1 MNRLHRRL
9 GTLAFALAAGTSA
22 LVAQETGTLSV
33 TVRNKDGKGLAKAK
47 VIVASPTQIG
57 GTKTVFTD
65 EAGKVRVPS
74 LYPGSFTVTVEAEGY
89 QTGVLKAVHVGVA
102 NVTQAEVK
110 LVPMAETIVVISA
123 STSTLDPTN
132 PTGSVR
138 LSTEVLD
145 ALPTQRTYTDFV
157 RFAPGVIS
165 SPDSGQDFAVAG
177 SLSRDNTGVGGAR
190 NNTYILDGVDTTNP
204 QTGQSLSRFNS
215 EIIQEQEIKTGGI
228 QADVAAR
235 GGGLVSNVVTKSGSN
250 TWAGSL
256 NYYLQN
262 SSLVAG
268 RKSDV
273 LTKDSDFSS
282 FDTAFTLGGP
292 ILKDRW
298 WFFASIQ
305 KQNTTTKGSFRD
317 TATPTF
323 VAKNAEQDDLLGFFK
338 STLQLSPNNTL
349 ELSLTHNKSKDL
361 SLGFDTNIPG
371 FDFDRDRTQRIMN
384 VKYEGVF
391 NDWVVTAKG
400 FTFRSDATPK
410 PRVSAGADII
420 VYPDATYNGLPSSG
434 SLANYQKQEGGFGWY
449 TKTVSERTGFS
460 LDISKFQ
467 GQLLGDHLFKLGIL
481 PQEEARTANLQH
493 PGNGGDYEYLAQG
506 TANNLT
512 WNDVVSEFSGATW
525 ADDTYVPSALDRA
538 RLSNPA
544 LDAYLTGLGNDYGL
558 IPFQTLAPGS
568 TSKLL
573 EYRII
578 GLRYG
583 NDAKVKRKSL
593 DYYAQDTWTLPGN
606 QVTAYLGVRFNRDT
620 YYADDGSKLHATEL
634 NVAPRLGLTYNHKG
648 QNKLKIYA
656 TYGRY
661 FEPIKLDMVT
671 FAGSF
676 ANARVEQMYIPYQ
689 GPVGTYNPDNWVTL
703 RQRGGRE
710 TVDAALAPTLQSPY
724 TDELRLGLERDLGHG
739 IIFEGTYSHRE
750 DKRIV
755 EDFDLNLYT
764 DPTALLPSATT
775 LSRIQGVY
783 GGTTA
788 YWNSVFSSLAYPLS
802 HFGYTSIPANVNYVL
817 GNLIGAERKFDVIN
831 LSMRRSDTGDGWT
844 AFINYTHT
852 KAKGNSLS
860 SGDADFQGDTPRLDP
875 RMPWMN
881 GTLSGSVDNQAKAY
895 LAHTFRNGWAK
906 GLTLGGS
913 FTYTQG
919 INYTRGL
926 GNSGRILGGP
936 FIAGFDAKPG
946 TRRGPSYQQFDLRAK
961 YDIAVTK
968 TVKGELFVD
977 VFNALNRQTPTAVE
991 ESSNGVNGANPGD
1004 PIAWQNPRRF
1014 YLGARISF

>member
-1 MNRLHRRL
+1 MNRLQRRL
-9 GTLAFALAAGTSA
+9 GTLAFALAAGTTA
-22 LVAQETGTLSV
+22 LVAQETGTLAV
-33 TVRNKDGKGLAKAK
+33 TVRNKEGKPLAKAK
-47 VIVASPTQIG
+47 VTAASPTQIG
-57 GTKTVFTD
+57 GAKSALTD
-65 EAGKVRVPS
+65 EQGRVRLLS
-74 LYPGSFTVTVEAEGY
+74 LYPGDFSLTVEAEGY
-89 QTGVLKAVHVGVA
+89 QSGTLKGVRVSVA
-102 NVTQAEVK
+102 TVTPAEVK
-110 LVPMAETIVVISA
+110 LVPISETIVVVTASA
-123 STSTLDPTN
+123 ATIDPT
-132 PTGSVR
+132 TTTSSAR
-138 LSTEVLD
+138 LTTDVLD

-157 RFAPGVIS
+157 RFAPGVIA
-165 SPDSGQDFAVAG
+165 SPDSNGNFAVAG
-177 SLSRDNTGVGGAR
+177 SLSRDNTGTGGAR

-204 QTGQSLSRFNS
+204 QTGGALSRFNS

-256 NYYLQN
+256 NYYVQN
-262 SSLVAG
+262 SSLVAS
-268 RKSDV
+268 RKAGV
-273 LTKDSDFSS
+273 LTKDSKFSS

-298 WFFASIQ
+298 WFFASVQ
-305 KQNTTTKGSFRD
+305 KQNTTTDGAFQD
-317 TATPTF
+317 TATPTP

-338 STLQLSPNNTL
+338 TTLQINPNNSL
-349 ELSLTHNKSKDL
+349 ELSLTQNKSKDV
-361 SLGFDTNIPG
+361 SLGLDTAIPG
-371 FDFDRDRTQRIMN
+371 QDLDRDRTQRITN
-384 VKYEGVF
+384 LRYEGVF
-391 NDWVVTAKG
+391 SDWVVTAKA
-400 FTFRSDATPK
+400 FTFGSDATPK
-410 PRVSAGADII
+410 PKVFADNIAII
-420 VYPDATYNGLPSSG
+420 YPNAPFNGLPSSG
-434 SLANYQKQEGGFGWY
+434 SLQNYQKAEGGLGWY
-449 TKTVSERTGFS
+449 TKTNSERTGFS
-460 LDISKFQ
+460 LDVSRFQ
-467 GQLLGDHLFKLGIL
+467 GQLLGDHLFKAGVLS
-481 PQEEARTANLQH
+481 QEEVRTSNLQH
-493 PGNGGDYEYLAQG
+493 SGSGSDYEYLPLG

-512 WNDVVSEFSGATW
+512 WGDVVANFSGATW
-525 ADDTYVPSALDRA
+525 SDDAYVPGALDRVRTTNA
-538 RLSNPA
+538 A
-544 LDAYLTGLGNDYGL
+544 LDAYLTGLGNDYNL

-568 TSKLL
+568 TTKLL
-573 EYRII
+573 QYRIT

-583 NDAKVKRKSL
+583 NDAKVKRKAL
-593 DYYAQDTWTLPGN
+593 DYYLQDTWTLPGN
-606 QVTAYLGVRFNRDT
+606 QFTAYLGVRFNKDS
-620 YYADDGSKLHATEL
+620 YYADDGTKLHTTEL

-648 QNKLKIYA
+648 ENKLKLYA

-689 GPVGTYNPDNWVTL
+689 GAVGTYNAANWVTL

-739 IIFEGTYSHRE
+739 ITFEGTYSHRE

-764 DPTALLPSATT
+764 NPTALLPSATT

-783 GGTTA
+783 GGTAA
-788 YWNSVFSSLAYPLS
+788 YWNGVFSSLAYPLS
-802 HFGYTSIPANVNYVL
+802 HFGYTAIPSNVNYVL
-817 GNLIGAERKFDVIN
+817 ANLIGAERKFDVIN
-831 LSMRRSDTGDGWT
+831 LSLRRSDTGDGWV
-844 AFINYTHT
+844 AFVNYTHT
-852 KAKGNSLS
+852 KATGNSLS

-881 GTLSGSVDNQAKAY
+881 GNLSGSVDHQAKAY
-895 LAHTFRNGWAK
+895 LSHTIKEGWAK

-913 FTYTQG
+913 YTYVAG

-946 TRRGPSYQQFDLRAK
+946 TRRGPSFQQFDLRAK
-961 YDIAVTK
+961 YDLTFAK
-968 TVKGELFVD
+968 SVKGEVFVD